1 MDIMMPKMGGV
12 ETLKKLQDID
22 GFNTPVIALTADAI
36 QGREKKYLEVGFNG
50 YLTKPIEKYELSKVL
65 SKYLNSTEKKVEII
79 EEDTNVIELDV
90 EYLKSNDID
99 VDSSIELLGDLDMY
113 NETLKDF
120 LTESED
126 RLPKMDKFLKEK
138 DANNYAI
145 LAHAMKSDS
154 KYLGFKKLAELSLN
168 HELEGKNN
176 NIEYLEN
183 NYEELM
189 TEVDRVIDIVKK
201 YLGGK

>member
-1 MDIMMPKMGGV
+1 MQFDRK
-12 ETLKKLQDID
+12 
-22 GFNTPVIALTADAI
+22 
-36 QGREKKYLEVGFNG
+36 EKKIVKWKHNLYFEPSETSHSVIVKALMTDG
-50 YLTKPIEKYELSKVL
+50 TIKDIE
-65 SKYLNSTEKKVEII
+65 
-79 EEDTNVIELDV
+79 
-90 EYLKSNDID
+90 
-99 VDSSIELLGDLDMY
+99 MY
-113 NETLKDF
+113 NETLEAF

-126 RLPKMDKFLKEK
+126 RLPKMDNFLKEK
-138 DANNYAI
+138 DAANYAI

-176 NIEYLEN
+176 NVEYLEN

-189 TEVDRVIDIVKK
+189 AEVDRIIDIVKK

>member
-1 MDIMMPKMGGV
+1 M
-12 ETLKKLQDID
+12 
-22 GFNTPVIALTADAI
+22 
-36 QGREKKYLEVGFNG
+36 
-50 YLTKPIEKYELSKVL
+50 
-65 SKYLNSTEKKVEII
+65 
-79 EEDTNVIELDV
+79 DV

-126 RLPKMDKFLKEK
+126 RLPKMYKFLKEK
-138 DANNYAI
+138 DASNYAI

-168 HELEGKNN
+168 HELEGKNK
-176 NIEYLEN
+176 EAG
-183 NYEELM
+183 
-189 TEVDRVIDIVKK
+189 VITLTFECSAAMDSDLDKLPYHIYYPKATA
-201 YLGGK
+201 

>member
-1 MDIMMPKMGGV
+1 MILIGTVFFYEISYQKKHIHVIFEWVGPYRTQAQTDLQYKNPYFDIRFSMFFFA
-12 ETLKKLQDID
+12 KLYY
-22 GFNTPVIALTADAI
+22 N
-36 QGREKKYLEVGFNG
+36 EM
-50 YLTKPIEKYELSKVL
+50 
-65 SKYLNSTEKKVEII
+65 
-79 EEDTNVIELDV
+79 DV

-138 DANNYAI
+138 DASNYAI

-176 NIEYLEN
+176 NVEYLEN

>member
-1 MDIMMPKMGGV
+1 MLKDI
-12 ETLKKLQDID
+12 E

-36 QGREKKYLEVGFNG
+36 QDREKKYLEVGFCG
-50 YLTKPIEKYELSKVL
+50 YLTKPIDKNELSKVL
-65 SKYLNSTEKKVEII
+65 SKYLNKVEVHLKDVK
-79 EEDTNVIELDV
+79 EEDVSELDV
-90 EYLKSNDID
+90 EFLKSNNID

-138 DANNYAI
+138 DAGNYAI

>member
-1 MDIMMPKMGGV
+1 
-12 ETLKKLQDID
+12 
-22 GFNTPVIALTADAI
+22 
-36 QGREKKYLEVGFNG
+36 
-50 YLTKPIEKYELSKVL
+50 
-65 SKYLNSTEKKVEII
+65 
-79 EEDTNVIELDV
+79 
-90 EYLKSNDID
+90 
-99 VDSSIELLGDLDMY
+99 
-113 NETLKDF
+113 
-120 LTESED
+120 
-126 RLPKMDKFLKEK
+126 
-138 DANNYAI
+138 
-145 LAHAMKSDS
+145 MKSDS